1 MASATEM
8 MWQGDEAM
16 SLAGM
21 RPGDRAASDDDV
33 IYQEIFLAILEQK
46 LLPGTQLKE
55 DLLSDI
61 YGVSRPRVREIL
73 SRLVHNKVVT
83 RISNRGAFV
92 AEPTV
97 DEAREVFAARRLIEA
112 HLVRMLAAR
121 EDKSFCTALEAQ
133 IERERQARDSGSFS
147 AAVREGGAFH
157 LTLAAVAD
165 SPIIG
170 GFLREL
176 ISRNSLISAA
186 YERGAP
192 ATCELDEH
200 RLLIDHIAAGRAE
213 EAVALMTRHLDGIE
227 SRLDLSPPREPQAS
241 LREILGRS
249 RQAQSAFDDGGPH
262 VLEST
267 GGQDDRPC

>member
-1 MASATEM
+1 M
-8 MWQGDEAM
+8 MWQRNEPIGV
-16 SLAGM
+16 AGM
-21 RPGDRAASDDDV
+21 NCRDHAMRDDEG

-61 YGVSRPRVREIL
+61 YGVSRPRIRDIL
-73 SRLVHNKVVT
+73 ARLAHNKVVT

-97 DEAREVFAARRLIEA
+97 DEAREVFSARRLIEA
-112 HLVRMLAAR
+112 HLVRMLAGR
-121 EDKSFCTALEAQ
+121 DDKSFCAALETQ
-133 IERERQARDSGSFS
+133 IERERRARDSGSFS
-147 AAVREGGAFH
+147 EAVREGGAFH
-157 LTLAAVAD
+157 LTLAAVAE

-176 ISRNSLISAA
+176 ISRSSLISAA

-200 RLLIDHIAAGRAE
+200 RRLIGHIAAGDADA
-213 EAVALMTRHLDGIE
+213 AVALMTRHLDGIE
-227 SRLDLSPPREPQAS
+227 SRLDLAPPREPQAS
-241 LREILGRS
+241 LREILGRG
-249 RQAQSAFDDGGPH
+249 RQSGEPSDLGER
-262 VLEST
+262 LC
-267 GGQDDRPC
+267 R